1 MAAYRHASIFGTHTA
16 HADGKEHT
24 VYEIR
29 VVNSDNAIHLCSRR
43 FRDFVALA
51 AAVGR
56 PLDAWPHPFPLD
68 AAVVARRRRALDE
81 YVRDLVAWL
90 PNAPP
95 EAGPAVRD
103 FFGVCAAPAAPALPD
118 EDLLICPITQEEFY
132 EPVITADGMTYER
145 SAIEKW
151 LEHNFTSPSTNAE
164 LPHRHV
170 VPNFALRALLS
181 SRCTELEDASDEL
194 ARVRRALR
202 AAQAEAVCER
212 AAREAAQRAA
222 AEIARRAEAAVA
234 ARVEVQA
241 VLQPRPMAPLP
252 LKTDPA
258 LAASPPQRG
267 AYSPVSLLACA
278 VHRRAEKLRA
288 LG

>member
-1 MAAYRHASIFGTHTA
+1 M
-16 HADGKEHT
+16 
-24 VYEIR
+24 
-29 VVNSDNAIHLCSRR
+29 
-43 FRDFVALA
+43 
-51 AAVGR
+51 
-56 PLDAWPHPFPLD
+56 
-68 AAVVARRRRALDE
+68 
-81 YVRDLVAWL
+81 
-90 PNAPP
+90 
-95 EAGPAVRD
+95 RD

-132 EPVITADGMTYER
+132 DPVITADGMTYER

-202 AAQAEAVCER
+202 AAQQACASAPHARRRSARPRC
-212 AAREAAQRAA
+212 AARRGGGSG
-222 AEIARRAEAAVA
+222 ARRGAGGASAAPVA
-234 ARVEVQA
+234 
-241 VLQPRPMAPLP
+241 LLP

-258 LAASPPQRG
+258 LDAAPRSRR
-267 AYSPVSLLACA
+267 YSPSRCSPALCTAGRRNCA
-278 VHRRAEKLRA
+278 PFDGWFEANLTN
-288 LG
+288 